1 MKITPN
7 QTEKSKMAVHLEVTT
22 ENLLNAVAQ
31 MSEGEFN
38 RFVEQAKQLRTKRK
52 GNKFSH
58 QEADLIHKIN
68 MIYSAE
74 KRQRYNELYDKFKQ
88 EKITPKEHK
97 ELLKL
102 SNEFEI
108 LNAKRL
114 EYLGELAQMR
124 GQSLKDVIK
133 DLGMKP

>member
-1 MKITPN
+1 MI
-7 QTEKSKMAVHLEVTT
+7 VHLEVTT
-22 ENLLNAVAQ
+22 ENLLNAVVQ
-31 MSEGEFN
+31 MPESEFN
-38 RFVEQAKQLRTKRK
+38 RFVEKAKQLRTNRK
-52 GNKFSH
+52 ENKFSSK
-58 QEADLIHKIN
+58 EVDLIHKIN
-68 MIYSAE
+68 MLFSTE
-74 KRQRYNELYDKFKQ
+74 KRQRYNELYGKFQQ

-102 SNEFEI
+102 SDEFEM

-114 EYLGELAQMR
+114 EYLGELAKMR

>member
-1 MKITPN
+1 
-7 QTEKSKMAVHLEVTT
+7 MAVHLEVTT

-31 MSEGEFN
+31 MPESEFN
-38 RFVEQAKQLRTKRK
+38 RFVEQAKQLRIKRE
-52 GNKFSH
+52 GNKSSY
-58 QEADLIHKIN
+58 QETDLIHKIN
-68 MIYSAE
+68 TIYSAE
-74 KRQRYNELYDKFKQ
+74 KRQRYNALYEKFQQKN
-88 EKITPKEHK
+88 ITPKEHK

-102 SNEFEI
+102 SGEFET

-114 EYLGELAQMR
+114 EYLGELARMR

>member
-1 MKITPN
+1 MT
-7 QTEKSKMAVHLEVTT
+7 VHLEITT

-31 MSEGEFN
+31 MPESEFN
-38 RFVEQAKQLRTKRK
+38 RFVEKVKQLRTKRK
-52 GNKFSH
+52 EKFSG
-58 QEADLIHKIN
+58 EEGDLIHKIN
-68 MIYSAE
+68 TIYSAE
-74 KRQRYNELYDKFKQ
+74 KRQRYNDLYDKFEQ
-88 EKITPKEHK
+88 ETITPKEHK

-102 SNEFEI
+102 SDEFEM

-114 EYLGELAQMR
+114 KYLGELAEMR

>member
-1 MKITPN
+1 
-7 QTEKSKMAVHLEVTT
+7 MAVHLEVTT

-31 MSEGEFN
+31 MPESEFN
-38 RFVEQAKQLRTKRK
+38 RFVEEAKQLRTKRK
-52 GNKFSH
+52 GDKPFR

-68 MIYSAE
+68 TVYSAE
-74 KRQRYNELYDKFKQ
+74 KRQRYNELYEKFQK
-88 EKITPKEHK
+88 ENITPKEHR

-102 SNEFEI
+102 SEEFEI

-114 EYLGELAQMR
+114 KYLGELAQMR